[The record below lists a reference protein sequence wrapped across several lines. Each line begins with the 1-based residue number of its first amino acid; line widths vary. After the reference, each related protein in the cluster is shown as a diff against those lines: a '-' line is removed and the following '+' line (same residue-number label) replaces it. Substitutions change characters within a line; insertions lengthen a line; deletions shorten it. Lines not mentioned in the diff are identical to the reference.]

1 MKTRPRDEFCRR
13 GVGCILKS
21 TWIEEAPS
29 TAIALSTEQGCLD
42 SA

>member
-1 MKTRPRDEFCRR
+1 MSSVDAER
-13 GVGCILKS
+13 VILKS
-21 TWIEEAPS
+21 TWIEEGPS